1 MGPDAVMGARTREG
15 LLVDPGHLAG
25 GQDSETDEQ
34 DVVQSS
40 AGAGRGRGWGKGSA
54 SCGGLFP
61 EKAT

>member
-1 MGPDAVMGARTREG
+1 MGPEAVMGARTREG

-40 AGAGRGRGWGKGSA
+40 AGAGRGRGWGTGRA
-54 SCGGLFP
+54 S
-61 EKAT
+61 